1 VIEARA
7 KRANVDRRED
17 CKRGDEESGCSTHRG
32 VPSFEDVLYAFK
44 NVGPRTMSNPLQH
57 RDGAPVALITAT
69 VMLGL
74 TMAIIDT
81 TIVNV
86 AIDTIGGNLG
96 ATVDEVAWVATGY
109 ILATVVVMPLNG
121 WLTAL
126 LGRKTFY
133 AISLALFTVA
143 SLLCGTARSIWVLVF
158 YRIVQGLGGGALQP
172 TAQAIMF
179 ETFPPER
186 RGAAMAIFGMAAMVG
201 PAIGPTLGGW
211 IVDNASW
218 PLIFYINVPIG
229 IVAFFMTLAFIPS
242 PKYIAKPKG
251 GIDWIGLG
259 LLTAGLAS
267 LQFVLEQ
274 GERDDW
280 FSSQTIV
287 VLTLVST
294 ATLVAFVVKTLRDRH
309 PIVDLKVFKFRSFSV
324 GSLLGVVMGFGLYG
338 TALILPLFFQSLLG
352 FTAFDTGLA
361 LMPGAFATALS
372 MLIIGRILNRIDGRW
387 SILFGTLLFAWSTW
401 LLGGLTVQAGYW
413 EVFWPRLVQ
422 GFALGFLFVP
432 LTTISLGDVPVPEL
446 AGATGL
452 FTLVRQLGGS
462 LGIAILTTMLTHQTA
477 VAWSLLASGV
487 TQTHGYSVG
496 QLTQM
501 VSQQSAMIAYNY
513 LFRATAVVFVLSTP
527 LIFLIKDRRRT
538 RTPAVNTE

>member
-1 VIEARA
+1 M
-7 KRANVDRRED
+7 
-17 CKRGDEESGCSTHRG
+17 
-32 VPSFEDVLYAFK
+32 P
-44 NVGPRTMSNPLQH
+44 Q
-57 RDGAPVALITAT
+57 RDDPPVALITVT

-74 TMAIIDT
+74 IMAIIDT

-86 AIDTIGGNLG
+86 ALNTIGGNLG

-109 ILATVVVMPLNG
+109 ILASVVVMPLNG

-133 AISLALFTVA
+133 AISIALFTVS

-158 YRIVQGLGGGALQP
+158 YRVIQGLGGGALQP

-179 ETFPPER
+179 ETFPPQR
-186 RGAAMAIFGMAAMVG
+186 RGAAMAIFGMGAMVG
-201 PAIGPTLGGW
+201 PAIGPALGGW

-218 PLIFYINVPIG
+218 PLIFYINIPIG
-229 IVAFFMTLAFIPS
+229 IAAFLMTLAFIPS

-251 GIDWIGLG
+251 GIDWIGVG

-274 GERDDW
+274 GERDEW
-280 FSSQTIV
+280 FSSQAIQILTV
-287 VLTLVST
+287 VSAVSLTV
-294 ATLVAFVVKTLRDRH
+294 FVVKTLRDRY
-309 PIVDLKVFKFRSFSV
+309 PIVDLNVFKFRSFSI
-324 GSLLGVVMGFGLYG
+324 GSFLGIIMGFGLYG
-338 TALILPLFFQSLLG
+338 TALILPLFFQSILG
-352 FTAFDTGLA
+352 FTAFDTGMA
-361 LMPGAFATALS
+361 LMPGAFATAAS

-387 SILFGTLLFAWSTW
+387 SIVFGTLLFAWSTW

-413 EVFWPRLVQ
+413 DVFWPRLIQ

-432 LTTISLGDVPVPEL
+432 LTTISLADVPRAEL
-446 AGATGL
+446 AGATGV
-452 FTLVRQLGGS
+452 FTLLRQLGGS

-477 VAWSLLASGV
+477 VAWNVLASGV
-487 TQTHGYSVG
+487 TQTHGYSAQ
-496 QLTQM
+496 QLTEM

-513 LFRATAVVFVLSTP
+513 LFRVTAIVFVLSTP
-527 LIFLIKDRRRT
+527 LIFFIKKPQYR
-538 RTPAVNTE
+538 PMAVAVAAE